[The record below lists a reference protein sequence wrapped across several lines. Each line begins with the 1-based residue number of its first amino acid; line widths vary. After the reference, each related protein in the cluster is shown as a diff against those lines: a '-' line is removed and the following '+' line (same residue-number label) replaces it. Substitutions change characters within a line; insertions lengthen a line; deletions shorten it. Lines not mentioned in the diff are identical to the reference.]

1 MPERE
6 LERVMRDFVAQ
17 RYNVLLC
24 STIIETGIDVP
35 TANTI
40 VISRADKFGL
50 AQLHQ
55 LRGRVGRS
63 HHQAYAYLLV
73 PDVEGLSKAAAQRLE
88 AIQQME
94 ELGSGFYLAMH
105 DLEIRGAGEVLGEH
119 QSGNMMEIGFQL
131 YNDMLAEAVRSLK
144 AGREPDLLSPLAA
157 ITEINLHA
165 PALLPDAYC
174 GDVHTR
180 LNLYKRLA
188 SADKT
193 EQIDTLL
200 EEITDR
206 FGKLPAQG
214 QTLFDTHRLRVLAKP
229 YGVVKIDAAPR
240 LAVIAFRPNPPIDAL
255 RIIELVQKNRH
266 IKLAGN
272 DKLRIERE
280 MPRGAGPRAD
290 DPRRAAGTGHAEAE
304 SNRMKPMDAIEMSP
318 GLTLRGVTT
327 SPLRLADFRLIALD
341 MDSTLINIE
350 CVDEIAAAA
359 GRKAEVAAIT
369 EAAMRGEIADY
380 KASLRQRVALLKGV
394 PVGALEQVYR
404 ERLQLN
410 PGAETLVRACQA
422 AGLKTLLVSG
432 GFTFFTDRV
441 RDRLG
446 LDFTRSNVLEVAEGQ
461 LTGRMIDQPWGDICD
476 GEEKKRML
484 LQTCEHLGIAPAQAI
499 AVGDGANDLPM
510 MGAAGLSV
518 AYHAKPRVRER
529 AMVAIDHGGLDRLL
543 EVVR

>member
-1 MPERE
+1 
-6 LERVMRDFVAQ
+6 
-17 RYNVLLC
+17 
-24 STIIETGIDVP
+24 
-35 TANTI
+35 
-40 VISRADKFGL
+40 
-50 AQLHQ
+50 
-55 LRGRVGRS
+55 
-63 HHQAYAYLLV
+63 
-73 PDVEGLSKAAAQRLE
+73 
-88 AIQQME
+88 
-94 ELGSGFYLAMH
+94 
-105 DLEIRGAGEVLGEH
+105 
-119 QSGNMMEIGFQL
+119 
-131 YNDMLAEAVRSLK
+131 
-144 AGREPDLLSPLAA
+144 
-157 ITEINLHA
+157 
-165 PALLPDAYC
+165 
-174 GDVHTR
+174 
-180 LNLYKRLA
+180 
-188 SADKT
+188 
-193 EQIDTLL
+193 
-200 EEITDR
+200 
-206 FGKLPAQG
+206 
-214 QTLFDTHRLRVLAKP
+214 
-229 YGVVKIDAAPR
+229 
-240 LAVIAFRPNPPIDAL
+240 
-255 RIIELVQKNRH
+255 
-266 IKLAGN
+266 
-272 DKLRIERE
+272 
-280 MPRGAGPRAD
+280 
-290 DPRRAAGTGHAEAE
+290 
-304 SNRMKPMDAIEMSP
+304 MKPVDAVEVAP

-327 SPLRLADFRLIALD
+327 PLRLADFRLIALD

-380 KASLRQRVALLKGV
+380 KASLRQRVTLLKGV
-394 PVGALEQVYR
+394 PMDALEQVYR

-476 GEEKKRML
+476 GDEKKRML
-484 LQTCEHLGIAPAQAI
+484 LQTCDHLGIAPAQAI